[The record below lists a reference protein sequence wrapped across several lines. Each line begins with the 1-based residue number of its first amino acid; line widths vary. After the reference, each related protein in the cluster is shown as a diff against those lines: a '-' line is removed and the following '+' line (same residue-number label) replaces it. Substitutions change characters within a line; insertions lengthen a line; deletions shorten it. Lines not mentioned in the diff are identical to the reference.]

1 MSRAQAGKAGL
12 PEGVSVGAELRI
24 LITNDDGIH
33 APGLKVLETIAKEL
47 SRDVWVVAPEA
58 EQSGSSHSLTIHL
71 PLRVRRLSA
80 RRYAVSGTPTD
91 CVAMGVHQVI
101 PGRKPD
107 LVLSGVNRGS
117 NMGDDVTY
125 SGTVAAAME
134 GCLLKIPSVALS
146 QTVAPGHPVKWATAS
161 HHGPT
166 VLRAL
171 LAAGWPEGVLMNV
184 NFPDVL
190 HTKVKDIAVCPQ
202 GERDYSDMI
211 IDERTDA
218 RGNLYYW
225 LGFRRVKG
233 EPKARTDLAQVWGG
247 GIAVTPLQLN
257 LTHRPSLRELKKAF
271 QDVTPE

>member
-1 MSRAQAGKAGL
+1 M
-12 PEGVSVGAELRI
+12 RI
-24 LITNDDGIH
+24 LVTNDDGIH
-33 APGLKVLETIAKEL
+33 APGLKTLEKIAKEL
-47 SRDVWVVAPEA
+47 TRDVWVVAPES

-80 RRYAVSGTPTD
+80 RRFAVSGTPTD

-107 LVLSGVNRGS
+107 LVLSGVNRGT

-125 SGTVAAAME
+125 SGTIAAAME

-146 QTVAPGHPVKWATAS
+146 QMVKPGQSVKWATAA
-161 HHGPT
+161 HHAPP

-171 LAAGWPEGVLMNV
+171 LKEGWPEGVLMNV

-190 HTKVKDIAVCPQ
+190 HTKVTGVEVCPQ
-202 GERDYSDMI
+202 GERDYSDMV

-225 LGFRRVKG
+225 LGFRRVTG
-233 EPKARTDLAQVWGG
+233 EPQARTDLAQVWGG

-257 LTHRPSLRELKKAF
+257 LTHRGTMRSLKKAF
-271 QDVTPE
+271 ENKNFGDIASE

>member
-1 MSRAQAGKAGL
+1 M
-12 PEGVSVGAELRI
+12 RI

-33 APGLKVLETIAKEL
+33 APGLKVLETIARQL

-58 EQSGSSHSLTIHL
+58 EQSASSHSLTIHL

-80 RRYAVSGTPTD
+80 RRFAVSGTPTD

-107 LVLSGVNRGS
+107 LVLSGVNRGG
-117 NMGDDVTY
+117 NLGDDITY

-146 QTVAPGHPVKWATAS
+146 QCLTPGNPVKWATAS
-161 HHGPT
+161 HHGPA

-171 LAAGWPEGVLMNV
+171 LDAGWPEGVLINV
-184 NFPDVL
+184 NFPDVV
-190 HTKVKDIAVCPQ
+190 HTRVTGMAVCAQ

-211 IDERTDA
+211 IEERTDA
-218 RGNLYYW
+218 RGNQYYW

-233 EPKARTDLAQVWGG
+233 EPRARTDLAQVASG

-257 LTHRPSLRELKKAF
+257 LTHRGSLRELARAF
-271 QDVTPE
+271 RNAKPA